1 MKDLNYHYRAVVE
14 REKTIREKEVNE
26 ALSPRKIELGNINQ
40 AESVI
45 SLDKDLLEKMDDSS
59 SCSDVK
65 SNYTKSLMF
74 ALQNQNINEHI
85 DLTLKKA
92 DFLKKT
98 INNSIKNQE

>member
-1 MKDLNYHYRAVVE
+1 M
-14 REKTIREKEVNE
+14 
-26 ALSPRKIELGNINQ
+26 GNINQ

-65 SNYTKSLMF
+65 SNYTKSLMV

-98 INNSIKNQE
+98 INNSIKIVWSLIAIKKYNEMIEPWGAPRRGP